1 VRATRASSIGGWITS
16 DEAVD
21 AVFPA
26 LLVQA
31 VLHLVAPLA
40 VAISSGAPVGVGD
53 ILGAWNQWDAPHYL
67 TIAASGYSATA
78 NPEYIV
84 FFPLYPALIRLG
96 SVLADPLF
104 VASVISVVCTV
115 VAAVGLYRLAR
126 LDAPRAVARA
136 AVVLMLVFPTAFA
149 FAAPYTESLFV
160 AAVVWSFLAARRG
173 DWRGAGLLAMVA
185 SLARLQG
192 VFLLPA
198 LVVEYLLARRGIDR
212 RGIDRRGLWLLLPLV
227 GPIAYLLI
235 NQAVFEDP
243 LRFLAMQREFWFH
256 ENAMPWEVIGD
267 LVGDVA
273 TRSGEV
279 DWATTYLVPLLGFG
293 LLGVTAVWTIASRR
307 SRPSYAVYA
316 IVTLV
321 SLSTLTWPI
330 SVARYALGVFPVFLM
345 LGALGRHPAIAVVF
359 GAASA
364 ALLLALTVVFA
375 VGGWA
380 G

>member
-1 VRATRASSIGGWITS
+1 VRATRASSIGGWITG

-21 AVFPA
+21 AVLPA

-40 VAISSGAPVGVGD
+40 VAIASGGPVRVGD
-53 ILGAWNQWDAPHYL
+53 VLGAWNQWDAPHYL

-96 SVLADPLF
+96 SVLAEPLL
-104 VASVISVVCTV
+104 VASVISIACTV

-173 DWRGAGLLAMVA
+173 DWRGSGLLAMVA

-198 LVVEYLLARRGIDR
+198 LVVEYLLARRR
-212 RGIDRRGLWLLLPLV
+212 IDRRGLWLLLPLV

-235 NQAVFEDP
+235 NLAVFDDP

-256 ENAMPWEVIGD
+256 ENAMPWVVIGG
-267 LVGDVA
+267 LARDVA
-273 TRSGEV
+273 TRTREV

-293 LLGVTAVWTIASRR
+293 LLAVTAAWTIVSRR

-316 IVTLV
+316 IVTLL

-345 LGALGRHPAIAVVF
+345 LGALGRRPAVAVAF

-375 VGGWA
+375 LGGWA
-380 G
+380 A

>member
-1 VRATRASSIGGWITS
+1 VATVRATRASSIGGWITS

-40 VAISSGAPVGVGD
+40 VAIASGGPVGVAD

-96 SVLADPLF
+96 SLLADPLV
-104 VASVISVVCTV
+104 VASVISIVCTV
-115 VAAVGLYRLAR
+115 VAAVGLHRLAR

-173 DWRGAGLLAMVA
+173 DWRAAGILAMVA

-198 LVVEYLLARRGIDR
+198 LVVEYLLTRRAV
-212 RGIDRRGLWLLLPLV
+212 DRRGLWLLLPLI
-227 GPIAYLLI
+227 GPITYLLI

-243 LRFLAMQREFWFH
+243 FRFLAMQREFWFH

-267 LVGDVA
+267 LVRDVT
-273 TRSGEV
+273 TRGGEV

-293 LLGVTAVWTIASRR
+293 LLAVTAVWTIASRR

-316 IVTLV
+316 IVTLA

-345 LGALGRHPAIAVVF
+345 LGALGRRPAVAVVF

>member
-1 VRATRASSIGGWITS
+1 VRATRASSIGGWITG

-21 AVFPA
+21 AVLPA

-40 VAISSGAPVGVGD
+40 VAIASGAPVGVGD

-96 SVLADPLF
+96 SVLADPLL
-104 VASVISVVCTV
+104 VASVISIVCTV
-115 VAAVGLYRLAR
+115 VAAVGLHRLAR

-173 DWRGAGLLAMVA
+173 DWRGSGLLAMVA

-198 LVVEYLLARRGIDR
+198 LVVEYLLARRR
-212 RGIDRRGLWLLLPLV
+212 IDRRGLWLLLPLV

-235 NQAVFEDP
+235 NLAVFDDP

-256 ENAMPWEVIGD
+256 ENAMPWVVIGG
-267 LVGDVA
+267 LARDVA
-273 TRSGEV
+273 TRTREV

-293 LLGVTAVWTIASRR
+293 LLAVTAAWTIVSRR

-316 IVTLV
+316 IVTLL

-345 LGALGRHPAIAVVF
+345 LGALGRRPAVAVAF

-375 VGGWA
+375 LGGWA
-380 G
+380 A

>member
-21 AVFPA
+21 AVLPA

-40 VAISSGAPVGVGD
+40 VAVATGGPVDFGD

-84 FFPLYPALIRLG
+84 FFPLFPALIRLG
-96 SVLADPLF
+96 SVLAEPLV
-104 VASVISVVCTV
+104 VASVISAVCTV

-160 AAVVWSFLAARRG
+160 ASVVWSFLDARRG

-185 SLARLQG
+185 SLTRLQG
-192 VFLLPA
+192 AFLLPA
-198 LVVEYLLARRGIDR
+198 LVVECLLARRRLDR
-212 RGIDRRGLWLLLPLV
+212 QALWLLLPLI

-235 NQAVFEDP
+235 NQAVFGDP
-243 LRFLAMQREFWFH
+243 LRFLAMQREFWYH
-256 ENAMPWEVIGD
+256 ENAMPWQVIGD
-267 LVGDVA
+267 LVRDVV
-273 TRSGEV
+273 TWTGGV
-279 DWATTYLVPLLGFG
+279 DWATTYLVPLVGFG
-293 LLGVTAVWTIASRR
+293 LLTVTSAWTIASRR

-316 IVTLV
+316 IVTLA

-345 LGALGRHPAIAVVF
+345 LGALGRRPVVAVAF

-364 ALLLALTVVFA
+364 ALLVALTVAFA
-375 VGGWA
+375 LGSWA
-380 G
+380 A

>member
-1 VRATRASSIGGWITS
+1 VRATRASWVGGWITS

-21 AVFPA
+21 AVLAA

-40 VAISSGAPVGVGD
+40 VAITSGGPVGVGD
-53 ILGAWNQWDAPHYL
+53 ILGAWSQWDAPHYL

-84 FFPLYPALIRLG
+84 FFPLFPALVRVG
-96 SVLADPLF
+96 SALADPLV
-104 VASVISVVCTV
+104 VASVISIVCAV
-115 VAAVGLYRLAR
+115 VASVGLYRLAR
-126 LDAPRAVARA
+126 FDAPRPVARA

-160 AAVVWSFLAARRG
+160 ASVVWSFLAARRG

-198 LVVEYLLARRGIDR
+198 LGVEYLLARRR
-212 RGIDRRGLWLLLPLV
+212 IDRRGLWLLLALV
-227 GPIAYLLI
+227 GPIVYLLI
-235 NQAVFEDP
+235 NQVVFGDP
-243 LRFLAMQREFWFH
+243 LRFLAMQREFWYH
-256 ENAMPWEVIGD
+256 ENAMPWTVIGD
-267 LVGDVA
+267 LAGDVIA
-273 TRSGEV
+273 RTGDI
-279 DWATTYLVPLLGFG
+279 DWATTYLLPLLGFG
-293 LLGVTAVWTIASRR
+293 LLAVTAAWTIVSRR

-330 SVARYALGVFPVFLM
+330 SVARYVLGVFPVFLM
-345 LGALGRHPAIAVVF
+345 LGSLGRRPVVAVAF

-364 ALLLALTVVFA
+364 TFLVALTVVFA
-375 VGGWA
+375 QAGWA
-380 G
+380 A